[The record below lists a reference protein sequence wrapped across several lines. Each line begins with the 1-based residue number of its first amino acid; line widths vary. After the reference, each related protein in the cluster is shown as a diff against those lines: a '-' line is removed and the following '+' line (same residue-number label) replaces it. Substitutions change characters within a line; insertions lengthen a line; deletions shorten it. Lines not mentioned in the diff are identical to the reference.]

1 MTIRAIFEHG
11 VLRPIAPLALEE
23 GESVQV
29 TIHQVNGKLRDH
41 VNEDEI
47 TRRLREASTIQEWL
61 AVTQLLPAD
70 DGGYDI
76 VEALNENRLQTGE
89 RPFIAK

>member
-11 VLRPIAPLALEE
+11 VLRPIKPLALKE

-29 TIHQVNGKLRDH
+29 TIHQSNGKVAPQLS
-41 VNEDEI
+41 EDEI
-47 TRRLREASTIQEWL
+47 TRRLKEASTIQEWL
-61 AVTQLLPAD
+61 AATQLLPAD

-76 VEALNENRLQTGE
+76 LEALNENRLRTGE
-89 RPFIAK
+89 RLFN